1 MLKVFGFPKSRSTRV
16 LWMLEEVGAEY
27 QYRKVDLGAGAG
39 QSEGYR
45 ELNPSGKV
53 PTLCDDDFCL
63 TESAAILTYLG
74 NRFPEAELIPPPG
87 SLDYVRYLQWAFF
100 VLSELEQPLWTLAK
114 HKFALPKD
122 YRVPEI
128 SRTALWEFE
137 RAASVLVEGINE
149 SGFLIGEDFTA
160 ADLLAAH
167 TLGWAQAFKVPLAHH
182 QLESYA
188 KQHLARPAYLRARER
203 ELSI

>member
-1 MLKVFGFPKSRSTRV
+1 MFKVFGFPKSRSTRV
-16 LWMLEEVGAEY
+16 LWMLEELGAEY
-27 QYRKVDLGAGAG
+27 QYLKVDLGAGAG
-39 QSEGYR
+39 QSEDYR
-45 ELNPSGKV
+45 ILNPSGKV

-87 SLDYVRYLQWAFF
+87 SLDYARYLQWAFF

-137 RAASVLVEGINE
+137 RAAAVLADGINE

-167 TLGWAQAFKVPLAHH
+167 TLGWAQASKIPLGQQ

-188 KQHLARPAYLRARER
+188 KRHLARPAYLRARKR